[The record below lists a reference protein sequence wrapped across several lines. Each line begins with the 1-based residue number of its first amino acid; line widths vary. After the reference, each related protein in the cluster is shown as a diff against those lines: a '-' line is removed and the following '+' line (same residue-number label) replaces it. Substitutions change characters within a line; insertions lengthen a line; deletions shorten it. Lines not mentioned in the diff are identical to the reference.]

1 MITASPRVPV
11 TLQEMLSP
19 EWLSE
24 ALGRRYPGIQVRAVT
39 RGPVVSRVAT
49 NLRFQVD
56 GQTPDLDASS
66 LSLCIKGMFDESGTM
81 LAGTGTHEA
90 FFYRDLAAATGVRTL
105 DALYADVDLER
116 RTGLIIT
123 RDVVEEG
130 AVFLDALT
138 PYRPDQAAE
147 SLTELA
153 RLHAA
158 TWRAPGLSRVDWLAP
173 RMGSHLGHRGFPEI
187 NGNFTG
193 PIGAGVPVEVR
204 DAGRLVEAYRRL
216 ATAVEVVQPWCVIHG
231 DPHVGN
237 LYLDAAG
244 RPSFLDW
251 QLVQRGP
258 WYVDVGY
265 HLASALSVED
275 RRGHERDLLRHYLA
289 ELTAHGGDAPSFEA
303 AYQGI
308 RRGVVAGFFLWGI
321 TLKVNPAITT
331 ELLTRIGTAVAD
343 WDSLTLTLA
352 DPD

>member
-1 MITASPRVPV
+1 MITASPRIPG

-19 EWLSE
+19 AWLAE
-24 ALGRRYPGIQVRAVT
+24 ALGPQFPGIQIQAVT
-39 RGPVVSRVAT
+39 TGPIVSRVAT
-49 NLRFQVD
+49 NLRFHVD
-56 GQTPDLDASS
+56 GQTPDLDSSS
-66 LSLCIKGMFDESGTM
+66 LALCLKGMFTESGAL

-105 DALYADVDLER
+105 HAVYADVDPER
-116 RTGLIIT
+116 DTGLIIT
-123 RDVVEEG
+123 DDVVAEG

-138 PYRPDQAAE
+138 PYTPDQAAE
-147 SLTELA
+147 SLAELA

-158 TWRAPGLSRVDWLAP
+158 TWRAPGLAEVDWLAP
-173 RMGSHLGHRGFPEI
+173 RMTSHLGHRGFPEI
-187 NGNFTG
+187 HGNFTG
-193 PIGAGVPVEVR
+193 PIGAGVPAEVR
-204 DAGRLVEAYRRL
+204 DAARLVEAYRRL
-216 ATAVEVVQPWCVIHG
+216 AAAVEVAEPWCVIHG

-265 HLASALSVED
+265 HLASALSVAD
-275 RRGHERDLLRHYLA
+275 RRRHEDDLLRHYLERLRA
-289 ELTAHGGDAPSFEA
+289 GGVDAPAFEDA
-303 AYQGI
+303 QAGI

-321 TLKVNPAITT
+321 TLKVKPAITT

-343 WDSLTLTLA
+343 WDSLARTLA